1 MLSLTQTKS
10 RCFNIKNMSKDKIL
24 ELDQKLSSQRQ
35 EWSSTIRSLAAGLK
49 SLNGM
54 EETIANVLSSRQ
66 TLVDQIAYI
75 NVKIK
80 QQKTKISGRYREAY
94 IRYFEYDYK
103 LGEKQKERFIEN
115 DLADDNMI
123 LSHLEN
129 QLEFLRDSVK
139 TLDNMGFAIRNRLA
153 LKDL

>member
-1 MLSLTQTKS
+1 
-10 RCFNIKNMSKDKIL
+10 MSNEKIL
-24 ELDQKLSSQRQ
+24 SLDQKLSAQRN
-35 EWSSTIRSLAAGLK
+35 EWSANIRSLAQ
-49 SLNGM
+49 SLRNLNTM
-54 EETIANVLSSRQ
+54 EVTIADVLSSRQ
-66 TLVDQIAYI
+66 TLVDQMAYI

-80 QQKTKISGRYREAY
+80 QQKKTIAARYREAY
-94 IRYFEYDYK
+94 IRYYNYDYK
-103 LGEKQKERFIEN
+103 LGEKQKEKFLEN

-129 QLEFLRDSVK
+129 QMDWLRDSVK

>member
-1 MLSLTQTKS
+1 
-10 RCFNIKNMSKDKIL
+10 MSNEKIL
-24 ELDQKLSSQRQ
+24 ALDQKLSAQRN
-35 EWSSTIRSLAAGLK
+35 EWSVTIRNLAQSLR
-49 SLNGM
+49 NINTM
-54 EETIANVLSSRQ
+54 EVTIADVLSSRQ
-66 TLVDQIAYI
+66 TLVDQMAYI

-80 QQKTKISGRYREAY
+80 QQKKTIAARYREAY
-94 IRYFEYDYK
+94 IRYYNYDYK
-103 LGEKQKERFIEN
+103 LGEKQKEKFLEN

-129 QLEFLRDSVK
+129 QMDWLRDSVK

>member
-1 MLSLTQTKS
+1 
-10 RCFNIKNMSKDKIL
+10 MSKDKIL
-24 ELDQKLSSQRQ
+24 ALDQKLSAQRQ
-35 EWSSTIRSLAAGLK
+35 EWSTTIKDLAQGLRN
-49 SLNGM
+49 LNGM

-80 QQKTKISGRYREAY
+80 QQKKTIAARYREAY
-94 IRYFEYDYK
+94 IRYYNYDYK
-103 LGEKQKERFIEN
+103 LGEKQKEKFLEN

-129 QLEFLRDSVK
+129 QLDWLKDSVK

>member
-1 MLSLTQTKS
+1 
-10 RCFNIKNMSKDKIL
+10 MSNEKIL
-24 ELDQKLSSQRQ
+24 ALDQKLSAQRN
-35 EWSSTIRSLAAGLK
+35 EWSVTIRNLAQSLR
-49 SLNGM
+49 NINTM
-54 EETIANVLSSRQ
+54 EITIADVLSSRQ
-66 TLVDQIAYI
+66 TLVDQMAYI

-80 QQKTKISGRYREAY
+80 QQKKQLAGRYREAY
-94 IRYFEYDYK
+94 IRYYNYDYK
-103 LGEKQKERFIEN
+103 LGEKQKEKFLEN

-129 QLEFLRDSVK
+129 QMDWLRDSVK